1 MRTLQKLK
9 PADVGVLSKVL
20 RIFEAIQDSPSPL
33 HLRDICQQTDI
44 NKTTAY
50 RFLSHLQREGYL
62 FRNESGNYSFG
73 MKLLQLAARRDP
85 RAVLQE
91 TARPELRQL
100 WKETQE
106 TVNFAVLDEGV
117 VLYVDVIESPHV
129 FRLASKIGMRRP
141 IYSTALGKALAAFLP
156 EERRKSI
163 LDLQNFQ
170 ALTPHTITRVE
181 QLKEELKKVRQRG
194 YSIDE
199 EESVLGARCVA
210 APVLDHNQE
219 PVAAVS
225 VSGPCSRIG
234 PDKIPEFVAAVR
246 SACRAISNSIVGG
259 ANPSSSKNKNRR
271 HH

>member
-91 TARPELRQL
+91 TARSALRQL

-141 IYSTALGKALAAFLP
+141 IYSTALG
-156 EERRKSI
+156 I